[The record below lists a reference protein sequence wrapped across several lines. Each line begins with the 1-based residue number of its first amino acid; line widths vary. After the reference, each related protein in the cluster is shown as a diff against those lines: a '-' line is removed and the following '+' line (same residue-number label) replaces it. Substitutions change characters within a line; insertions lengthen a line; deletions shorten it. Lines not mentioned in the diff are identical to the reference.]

1 MSLSPPKLDPKEEH
15 FRIDGC
21 IEGRTLFLR
30 YMPPNAHR
38 TDTPKIVLY
47 VHGGSFP
54 SALSI
59 AHRFDGRSWRDE
71 LADAGFHV
79 WGLDFHGFGA
89 SDPYPEMAEP
99 AECNPVLGRAEA
111 ASRQI
116 ERAVRFICGRHGVPE
131 ISIIAHS
138 WGTIAAGR
146 FAGRCPDLVER
157 LVFFGP
163 VTWRRKKAEPQT
175 FAAWRL
181 VSLKDQWDRFT
192 AEVPSEEPAVL
203 SKRHFEVWGSSVL
216 GHGPGEPN
224 ALADECQ
231 DAERAVAGYR
241 CRRRGR
247 SRLRSWPHPRA
258 CRDHSRRM
266 GQPRHRRRCPLA
278 LRCAES
284 LARETRC
291 EDRTR
296 HPSHAPRR
304 KSLRALSRGA
314 DLSRRTRPPSRR
326 IANQRCH

>member
-1 MSLSPPKLDPKEEH
+1 VQPRARSRRSGEPADRAGRTFHLRPSRRAGNLDHRAFLGHDRSRPLCRKMPRSCRAACFLRTGHVAPE
-15 FRIDGC
+15 
-21 IEGRTLFLR
+21 EGRASDLCRLASRLTEGP
-30 YMPPNAHR
+30 MGSVHR
-38 TDTPKIVLY
+38 GSTIGRA
-47 VHGGSFP
+47 GGS
-54 SALSI
+54 L
-59 AHRFDGRSWRDE
+59 
-71 LADAGFHV
+71 
-79 WGLDFHGFGA
+79 
-89 SDPYPEMAEP
+89 
-99 AECNPVLGRAEA
+99 EA
-111 ASRQI
+111 PLR
-116 ERAVRFICGRHGVPE
+116 GVG
-131 ISIIAHS
+131 I
-138 WGTIAAGR
+138 
-146 FAGRCPDLVER
+146 
-157 LVFFGP
+157 
-163 VTWRRKKAEPQT
+163 
-175 FAAWRL
+175 
-181 VSLKDQWDRFT
+181 
-192 AEVPSEEPAVL
+192 
-203 SKRHFEVWGSSVL
+203 SVL

-304 KSLRALSRGA
+304 ESLRALSRGA